1 MDWPMIRR
9 ILLKALLLFL
19 VLNVIPAVVDG
30 TALAA
35 RFSLYNSVFPGRQRL
50 PYGDDPR
57 VSFNVTLT
65 ELDAMFA
72 AHEIQA
78 AEEDEFRIFFIGD
91 SSIWG
96 FLQPV
101 DGTVTEAI
109 NRLGLQTSDGRLVRA
124 YNFGYP
130 TMSWLKDLLLLD
142 MAMRYEPDLV
152 VWFVTLESGTDPKQM
167 DVPLVQ
173 YHADRVAELVAE
185 YDLDQDP
192 YDERLIPS
200 TFWSRTIIGARK
212 ALADRIR
219 HQLYGVL
226 WAATS
231 IDQALP
237 EVFTERM
244 EDLEPDPTFQGI
256 GEADWSD
263 DLFALDVLS
272 AGAELAGDVPLVI
285 VNEPVFISTGEN
297 SDIRYNFYYPR
308 WVYDRYRANLEAACD
323 ASGWTCYDLWDIL
336 PGTLY
341 TDSAIHYNPE
351 GSRQVAEALLPLLME
366 RIP

>member
-9 ILLKALLLFL
+9 ILLKALLLL
-19 VLNVIPAVVDG
+19 LLLNVLFAVADG
-30 TALAA
+30 TTLLA
-35 RFSLYNSVFPGRQRL
+35 RLSLYNHVFPGRQRL

-57 VSFNVTLT
+57 TSFNVTLT

-72 AHEIQA
+72 SHEIQA

-101 DGTVTEAI
+101 DGTVTEAV
-109 NRLGLQTSDGRLVRA
+109 NQLGLQTSDGRPVRA

-142 MAMRYEPDLV
+142 TAMQYEPDLI

-173 YHADRVAELVAE
+173 LHAEQIMDLVTE

-192 YDERLIPS
+192 SDERLISS
-200 TFWSRTIIGARK
+200 TFWSRTILGARK
-212 ALADRIR
+212 SLADRLR
-219 HQLYGVL
+219 HQLYGLL

-231 IDQALP
+231 IDQFLP
-237 EVFTERM
+237 EDFTERM
-244 EDLEPDPTFQGI
+244 EDLEPDATFQGI

-263 DLFALDVLS
+263 DLFALDVLDAGVEV
-272 AGAELAGDVPLVI
+272 AGAVPVVI
-285 VNEPVFISTGEN
+285 VNEPVFISSGEN

-308 WVYDRYRANLEAACD
+308 WVYDRYRANFAAACD
-323 ASGWTCYDLWDIL
+323 ASGWICYDLWDIL

-351 GSRQVAEALLPLLME
+351 GSRRVVEELLPMLMD